1 MSRLSLRYHA
11 CASLCLLAMIGA
23 EQVRTAS
30 CFLPATTR
38 TRLIIGSGDTHSIT
52 SRIMFQLGV
61 QKKDDNLSAAGKER
75 RDEDA
80 RRQLRKTDVVI
91 GKTSAMAG
99 ARDYPI
105 DPKSTEEA
113 WMKQASNLEQKV
125 YRQTEV
131 GMEMLKMLRV
141 EEAVAAF
148 DAVFQLKPNVYCWQA
163 GIARFY
169 MGDWI
174 GAAEI
179 FCASAKIYE
188 SKFGSPASEERI
200 WRDACELKYL
210 TSLSK
215 KEKEAMVENGGVK
228 EVIPQVKEFERSPDS
243 TVETRRVF
251 RIAKDLFAASVTDD
265 SVGLVLSRAK
275 LRSIC
280 GTFEA
285 NPRADRKMWKLNSWF
300 YLGLHYDALGQ
311 VDDSKSCMKMAMRM
325 CPNIKGS
332 DIIHTLPMLHMSR
345 RDWFDDDEYNNEDDQ
360 IRTPQG
366 APIDVPLGVKTDPII
381 IESIHDSISTLKHQD
396 LKHALK
402 ARGLLSSGSKEE
414 LRMRLFTSLISDAGL
429 QL

>member
-188 SKFGSPASEERI
+188 SKFGSPTSEERI
-200 WRDACELKYL
+200 WRDAL
-210 TSLSK
+210 
-215 KEKEAMVENGGVK
+215 
-228 EVIPQVKEFERSPDS
+228 
-243 TVETRRVF
+243 
-251 RIAKDLFAASVTDD
+251 
-265 SVGLVLSRAK
+265 
-275 LRSIC
+275 
-280 GTFEA
+280 
-285 NPRADRKMWKLNSWF
+285 
-300 YLGLHYDALGQ
+300 
-311 VDDSKSCMKMAMRM
+311 
-325 CPNIKGS
+325 
-332 DIIHTLPMLHMSR
+332 
-345 RDWFDDDEYNNEDDQ
+345 
-360 IRTPQG
+360 
-366 APIDVPLGVKTDPII
+366 
-381 IESIHDSISTLKHQD
+381 
-396 LKHALK
+396 
-402 ARGLLSSGSKEE
+402 
-414 LRMRLFTSLISDAGL
+414 
-429 QL
+429 